1 MSWNWRVC
9 KLWISAI
16 WHLVG
21 VVSEVRPDFEVALV
35 FGVEIEGF
43 GLGVYFVGAM
53 AVEVFGC
60 RSVLVWWILSE
71 LWGFGST
78 LVEWDDD

>member
-1 MSWNWRVC
+1 VC
-9 KLWISAI
+9 VLCWGA
-16 WHLVG
+16 G
-21 VVSEVRPDFEVALV
+21 
-35 FGVEIEGF
+35 G
-43 GLGVYFVGAM
+43 GAM

-78 LVEWDDD
+78 LVESEDD